1 MAITATTKAQAE
13 RTLAPAGTFVARCYK
28 MIHIGTIQDE
38 YNGESRWVNKVL
50 IEWELPTEM
59 KVFSQEKGEQPI
71 SVSKEFALSM
81 HAKSTLRA
89 FLTSWRGKGFTEEE
103 AIGFDVS
110 RLVGVPCQ
118 LSIIHEPRKNNPGEF
133 FAKISSVSALMKG
146 FDAPNPVN
154 PAFIFEL
161 DHFDQAKFDSLP
173 DWIKAKIMTSKE
185 YQALKSPQVA
195 HMEQVKK
202 EVDLWASPE
211 EEDDLP
217 F

>member
-146 FDAPNPVN
+146 FQAPAQVN
-154 PAFIFEL
+154 PSFVFEL
-161 DHFDQAKFDSLP
+161 DDFDQAKFDSLP

-195 HMEQVKK
+195 HMEQVKNQ
-202 EVDLWASPE
+202 VDAWSSPE
-211 EEDDLP
+211 EEDELP

>member
-1 MAITATTKAQAE
+1 MAITATTKAQSE
-13 RTLAPAGTFVARCYK
+13 RTLAPAGTYVARCYK

-71 SVSKEFALSM
+71 SVSKEFALTM
-81 HAKSTLRA
+81 HQKSTLRA
-89 FLTSWRGKGFTEEE
+89 FLTSWRGKGFTEDE
-103 AIGFDVS
+103 AINFDVTK
-110 RLVGVPCQ
+110 LVGATCQ

-133 FAKISSVSALMKG
+133 FAKISTVSALMKG
-146 FDAPNPVN
+146 FQAPAQVN
-154 PAFIFEL
+154 PSFVFEL
-161 DHFDQAKFDSLP
+161 DAFDQAKFDSLP
-173 DWIKAKIMTSKE
+173 DWIKAKITTSKE

-195 HMEQVKK
+195 HMEQVQNQ
-202 EVDLWASPE
+202 VDAWSLPE
-211 EEDDLP
+211 QEDELP

>member
-50 IEWELPTEM
+50 IEWELPTET
-59 KVFSQEKGEQPI
+59 KVFTQEKGEQPI
-71 SVSKEFALSM
+71 SVSKEFALSV

-89 FLTSWRGKGFTEEE
+89 FLTSWRGKGFTEDE
-103 AIGFDVS
+103 AINFDVS
-110 RLVGVPCQ
+110 KLVGVPCQ
-118 LSIIHEPRKNNPGEF
+118 LSIIHEPRKSSPGEF

-146 FDAPNPVN
+146 FNAPAQVN
-154 PAFIFEL
+154 PSFVFEL
-161 DHFDQAKFDSLP
+161 DAFDQAKFDSLP

-195 HMEQVKK
+195 HMEQVQSK
-202 EVDLWASPE
+202 VDAWTQSE
-211 EEDDLP
+211 QEDDLP

>member
-1 MAITATTKAQAE
+1 MAITATTKASAE

-71 SVSKEFALSM
+71 SVSKEFALTM
-81 HAKSTLRA
+81 HQKSTLRA

-103 AIGFDVS
+103 AVGFDVS

-211 EEDDLP
+211 QEDELP